1 MNKKFL
7 KSIIT
12 ITLTICILLV
22 QNTVY
27 AENTFNYEI
36 NKKPL
41 DISIESN
48 NIKITLKEADYDGK
62 FINIS
67 YEVDTDKDLGEY
79 IFVGSIDSDIRIR
92 AYENGK
98 QYSVISG
105 YGGSKTRRV
114 QNNKYFGN
122 FDSTNSGS
130 GGIYLD
136 NEQIDYDIDLST
148 VYAQLHI
155 DQINYKDEK
164 TDESIY
170 INGEWNFPYIE
181 LKSLGRNTYKTN
193 KSFEKDN
200 AKLNIKAIEISLIQ
214 CSIIYSEDFKNT
226 EYKSEDWTTTGISFE
241 IKDNLGNVYESTGGY
256 GNMDK
261 NLFKNIDISD
271 DEIFINEC
279 TFENIDKNAD
289 KIMIYPE
296 ICFWRNLEK
305 EEDKIPNIERK
316 YITFDAIEIDLSN
329 IE

>member
-12 ITLTICILLV
+12 ITLAICILLV

-122 FDSTNSGS
+122 FDSTISGS

-136 NEQIDYDIDLST
+136 NEQIDYYIDLNT
-148 VYAQLHI
+148 IYAQLHI

-200 AKLNIKAIEISLIQ
+200 AKLNIKAIEISPIQ

-226 EYKSEDWTTTGISFE
+226 EYKSEDWTTIGISFE

-279 TFENIDKNAD
+279 TFENIDKNAN

-305 EEDKIPNIERK
+305 EEDKIPIIERK

>member
-122 FDSTNSGS
+122 FDSTISGS

-136 NEQIDYDIDLST
+136 NEQIDYDIDLNT
-148 VYAQLHI
+148 IYAQLHI

-181 LKSLGRNTYKTN
+181 LKSLGRAKYDIN
-193 KSFEKDN
+193 KEFKKEK
-200 AKLNIKAIEISLIQ
+200 ATLELKSLEISPIQ
-214 CSIIYSEDFKNT
+214 LSIIYKEDFKNT
-226 EYKSEDWTTTGISFE
+226 KYDLSDWTSTGVSFK
-241 IKDNLGNVYESTGGY
+241 IKDDLGNSYEFEGGE
-256 GNMDK
+256 GH
-261 NLFKNIDISD
+261 LLD
-271 DEIFINEC
+271 DQKTFINQ
-279 TFENIDKNAD
+279 TDFEGLNKTIN
-289 KIMIYPE
+289 KIIIYPE
-296 ICFWRNLEK
+296 ICFWRHLEDQILNEK
-305 EEDKIPNIERK
+305 GELVPNVERK
-316 YITFDAIEIDLSN
+316 YITFDDIEIDLNSLK
-329 IE
+329 